1 MTLHPSPAYEL
12 SQDGS
17 WQGTIRV
24 DGKVPQNL
32 WRAEQSME
40 GFHALSNTSGRCC
53 AISGLGRYTP
63 ENSNLAWSD
72 PGLTISHIIPPQHF
86 EVYPVDKSDLDG
98 EDDELAEKWRLTW
111 DPRENGIVLL
121 GHFHALW
128 EARLVGIEP
137 STLTIRCFGPYD
149 SISIYEGKKA
159 HFSNIP
165 NRGALRWHYEMC
177 VFENI
182 TAKQPPQ
189 SLCAKQDMITNS
201 IPPALSSS
209 STKPGSVPFAAS
221 EALPFALPPPGPEQT
236 SLQAARPRKRPRSS
250 QDGPASPQP
259 ADSAQSNGD
268 LSKQL
273 CTLKCILLLGD
284 PVGSD
289 PSCPNFSK
297 HRRPIFGTAVHKL
310 DMATLS
316 SWGLLR
322 DEEVPKSQLYRES
335 IVSEYEI
342 VSSSKSIP
350 MLKVVLP
357 YGYTVIGK
365 GVVRREHSNPTAA
378 ERSNEPAFT
387 PLTEADILGRL
398 GPHLAG
404 ECVPFCLGLLKLGR
418 ELRDASY
425 DGPIDRVLLLSSADV
440 PLPKAGVPRHRIR
453 DETRRTV
460 EDIRRRGVTLRT
472 PLAAADLRWNK
483 DAQRVMVVS
492 FAAAKIEATSDTAV
506 FR

>member
-1 MTLHPSPAYEL
+1 M
-12 SQDGS
+12 
-17 WQGTIRV
+17 
-24 DGKVPQNL
+24 VPQNL
-32 WRAEQSME
+32 WRAEEAME
-40 GFHALSNTSGRCC
+40 GFHSLSNTSRQCC
-53 AISGLGRYTP
+53 AISGLGRYAP
-63 ENSNLAWSD
+63 ENSGLTWSD
-72 PGLTISHIIPPQHF
+72 PGLAISHIIPPQHF
-86 EVYPVDKSDLDG
+86 EVFHVDKSDMDG
-98 EDDELAEKWRLTW
+98 EDDELAEKWRITW

-128 EARLVGIEP
+128 KARLVAIEP

-149 SISIYEGKKA
+149 SIAVYEGKKA
-159 HFSNIP
+159 HFSKVP
-165 NRGALRWHYEMC
+165 NKEALRWHYEMC

-189 SLCAKQDMITNS
+189 SPAAKRPSLSNGSTKTGS
-201 IPPALSSS
+201 IPFS
-209 STKPGSVPFAAS
+209 AS
-221 EALPFALPPPGPEQT
+221 EALPFALPPPGTEQT
-236 SLQAARPRKRPRSS
+236 RLQAARPRKRPRSS

-259 ADSAQSNGD
+259 ADSAQSSGD

-284 PVGSD
+284 PVASD

-297 HRRPIFGTAVHKL
+297 HKRPIFGTAVHKL
-310 DMATLS
+310 DIATLS

-322 DEEVPKSQLYRES
+322 DEDVPKSQLDRES

-342 VSSSKSIP
+342 VSSKSTP

-365 GVVRREHSNPTAA
+365 GIVRREHSNPTAA
-378 ERSNEPAFT
+378 ERTNEPAFT
-387 PLTEADILGRL
+387 PLMEAEILARL

-404 ECVPFCLGLLKLGR
+404 ECVPFCLGLIELGK

-425 DGPIDRVLLLSSADV
+425 DGPIERVLLLSSADV
-440 PLPKAGVPRHRIR
+440 PLPRAGVPRHRIQ

-483 DAQRVMVVS
+483 DAQRVMVVN
-492 FAAAKIEATSDTAV
+492 FAAAKIEATNDTAV
-506 FR
+506 FRQSRSTLQIAKDLS